1 MTLTNKQQ
9 FVICAMV
16 NADPTHIPEK
26 ETGEEKKYR
35 EELVSEADRFE
46 ERYGKRPI
54 FEIPIDPWD
63 DDDIDEE
70 DESEEDE
77 NDEEEKEEKEA
88 EEEAEATS
96 KESKE
101 IPSLKECLAHY
112 KSQDLETLTY
122 CELKEFRKFA
132 LWSGER
138 ELPKKLLER
147 MRYLVKTNQV
157 TSQEMEGA
165 AYL

>member
-26 ETGEEKKYR
+26 ETAEEKKYR
-35 EELVSEADRFE
+35 EELVAEADRFE

-77 NDEEEKEEKEA
+77 NDEEEIKEKEE

-112 KSQDLETLTY
+112 KAQDLETLTY

>member
-1 MTLTNKQQ
+1 MALTNKQQ

-16 NADPTHIPEK
+16 NADPTYIPEK
-26 ETGEEKKYR
+26 ETAEEKKYR
-35 EELVSEADRFE
+35 EELVAEADRFE

-77 NDEEEKEEKEA
+77 NDEEEIEGKEE

>member
-1 MTLTNKQQ
+1 MALTNKQQ

-26 ETGEEKKYR
+26 ETAEEKKYR
-35 EELVSEADRFE
+35 EELVAEADRFE
-46 ERYGKRPI
+46 ERHGKRPI

-70 DESEEDE
+70 GESEEYK
-77 NDEEEKEEKEA
+77 NDDKEEE

-112 KSQDLETLTY
+112 KAQDLETLTY
-122 CELKEFRKFA
+122 CELKEFRKFVI
-132 LWSGER
+132 WSGEK

-157 TSQEMEGA
+157 TDKEMEAA

>member
-16 NADPTHIPEK
+16 NADPTYIPEK
-26 ETGEEKKYR
+26 ETAEEKKYR
-35 EELVSEADRFE
+35 EELIAEADRFE

-63 DDDIDEE
+63 DDIDEE

-77 NDEEEKEEKEA
+77 NDEEEKEEKEE

-112 KSQDLETLTY
+112 KAQDLETLTY

>member
-1 MTLTNKQQ
+1 MFQRRKLLK
-9 FVICAMV
+9 
-16 NADPTHIPEK
+16 
-26 ETGEEKKYR
+26 KKYR
-35 EELVSEADRFE
+35 EELVAEADRFE

-77 NDEEEKEEKEA
+77 NDEEEIEGKEE

-112 KSQDLETLTY
+112 KAQDLETLTY

>member
-16 NADPTHIPEK
+16 NADPTYIPEK
-26 ETGEEKKYR
+26 ETAEEKKYR
-35 EELVSEADRFE
+35 EELVAEADRFE
-46 ERYGKRPI
+46 QRYGKRPI
-54 FEIPIDPWD
+54 FEIPIDPWND
-63 DDDIDEE
+63 EDIDEE
-70 DESEEDE
+70 DESEDDE
-77 NDEEEKEEKEA
+77 NDEEE
-88 EEEAEATS
+88 EEEATS
-96 KESKE
+96 NESKE

-112 KSQDLETLTY
+112 KAQDLETLTY

>member
-1 MTLTNKQQ
+1 MALTNKQQ

-26 ETGEEKKYR
+26 ETAEEKKYR

-77 NDEEEKEEKEA
+77 NDEEEKEAKE
-88 EEEAEATS
+88 EATS
-96 KESKE
+96 NESKE

-112 KSQDLETLTY
+112 KAQDLETLTY

>member
-16 NADPTHIPEK
+16 NADPTYIPEK
-26 ETGEEKKYR
+26 ETAEEKKYR
-35 EELVSEADRFE
+35 EELVAEADRFE

-77 NDEEEKEEKEA
+77 NDEEEIEGKEE

-112 KSQDLETLTY
+112 KAQDLETLTY

-132 LWSGER
+132 IWSGER

>member
-9 FVICAMV
+9 FIICEMV
-16 NADPTHIPEK
+16 NADPTYIPED
-26 ETGEEKKYR
+26 ETAEEKKYR
-35 EELVSEADRFE
+35 EDLVAEADSRE
-46 ERYGKRPI
+46 KNTGIRPI

-63 DDDIDEE
+63 DDDSD
-70 DESEEDE
+70 
-77 NDEEEKEEKEA
+77 A
-88 EEEAEATS
+88 EEEF
-96 KESKE
+96 
-101 IPSLKECLAHY
+101 PSLEECLTHY
-112 KSQDLETLTY
+112 KAQDLETLTY

-132 LWSGER
+132 IWSGER

>member
-1 MTLTNKQQ
+1 MALTNKQQ

-26 ETGEEKKYR
+26 ETAEEKKYR

-77 NDEEEKEEKEA
+77 NDEEEKEEKE
-88 EEEAEATS
+88 EATS
-96 KESKE
+96 NESKE

-112 KSQDLETLTY
+112 KAQDLETLTY

-132 LWSGER
+132 IWSGEK
-138 ELPKKLLER
+138 ELPKKLLDR

-157 TSQEMEGA
+157 TDNEMEAA

>member
-1 MTLTNKQQ
+1 M
-9 FVICAMV
+9 I
-16 NADPTHIPEK
+16 
-26 ETGEEKKYR
+26 R
-35 EELVSEADRFE
+35 
-46 ERYGKRPI
+46 
-54 FEIPIDPWD
+54 
-63 DDDIDEE
+63 
-70 DESEEDE
+70 
-77 NDEEEKEEKEA
+77 
-88 EEEAEATS
+88 
-96 KESKE
+96 ESKK

-112 KSQDLETLTY
+112 KAQDLETLTY

-132 LWSGER
+132 LWSGDR